1 MEKKLVPLT
10 VCLKECGTE
19 TAEALAGKLKVSTKT
34 IRNYIKE
41 WNDWFDGYG
50 AQIRSKHGC
59 GYFLDIADQ
68 EAFDS
73 RLKQLTARPHT
84 SGQVPSTSEERVEY
98 LLNDLLS
105 RRDYVTIDAL
115 SDILYISRKTIS
127 ADLKEVEKILEA
139 YSLKLAKRPN
149 YGIRIEGTEFNRRLC
164 IANIIIGK
172 ESEALAEGEAEHQEN
187 MTRVARCVAEVID
200 TENFTV
206 NSVAYQ
212 NLIVHICIAVQ
223 RIQENCY
230 VPLDEERQERI
241 RRSKEYRIAQK
252 ITERLNQSFDI
263 RFPDQE
269 IAYIA
274 IHLAGKQS
282 LFLPEQERAGEAGG
296 QVISEETWEVVSQML
311 DAVYE
316 AFLFDFRSDL
326 ELRMNLAQHI
336 VPLAVRLQYNMKLKN
351 PLLKDIKAR
360 FPMAYAIALHSSSIL
375 TERYGHELK
384 DDEVGYLALAFA
396 LAIERQNTELPKKN
410 ILIVCASGK
419 GSAQL
424 LHYRYRQ
431 EFGSYVGHIETC
443 DVSNVKKVDFKD
455 IDYVFTTVPIQ
466 EKVPVPVQEVKY
478 FLESADIQNMKKVL
492 RRKGGDD
499 VPLMAYFDEELFFSH
514 LKFDN
519 PHDVSK
525 FLCHQ
530 VMAVKGLTD
539 QFWKLVVKREKA
551 ARTAFGNLV
560 AMPHPWKAISEETFV
575 CVGIL
580 DEPIRWGDQ
589 DVQVI
594 FLVSISNRKNKNLQA
609 FYQGMTKMLTDAD
622 AIGRLIRAQTYETL
636 TELLEKSE
644 NQNGG

>member
-1 MEKKLVPLT
+1 MEKVGVEFGFDNDYTEFRFREGGARMEKKLVPLT

-73 RLKQLTARPHT
+73 RLKQLTARTHT

-252 ITERLNQSFDI
+252 ITERLNQSFAI

-282 LFLPEQERAGEAGG
+282 LFLPEQERTGEAGG
-296 QVISEETWEVVSQML
+296 QVIS
-311 DAVYE
+311 
-316 AFLFDFRSDL
+316 
-326 ELRMNLAQHI
+326 
-336 VPLAVRLQYNMKLKN
+336 
-351 PLLKDIKAR
+351 
-360 FPMAYAIALHSSSIL
+360 
-375 TERYGHELK
+375 
-384 DDEVGYLALAFA
+384 
-396 LAIERQNTELPKKN
+396 
-410 ILIVCASGK
+410 
-419 GSAQL
+419 
-424 LHYRYRQ
+424 
-431 EFGSYVGHIETC
+431 
-443 DVSNVKKVDFKD
+443 
-455 IDYVFTTVPIQ
+455 
-466 EKVPVPVQEVKY
+466 
-478 FLESADIQNMKKVL
+478 
-492 RRKGGDD
+492 
-499 VPLMAYFDEELFFSH
+499 
-514 LKFDN
+514 
-519 PHDVSK
+519 
-525 FLCHQ
+525 
-530 VMAVKGLTD
+530 
-539 QFWKLVVKREKA
+539 
-551 ARTAFGNLV
+551 
-560 AMPHPWKAISEETFV
+560 
-575 CVGIL
+575 
-580 DEPIRWGDQ
+580 
-589 DVQVI
+589 
-594 FLVSISNRKNKNLQA
+594 
-609 FYQGMTKMLTDAD
+609 
-622 AIGRLIRAQTYETL
+622 
-636 TELLEKSE
+636 
-644 NQNGG
+644 